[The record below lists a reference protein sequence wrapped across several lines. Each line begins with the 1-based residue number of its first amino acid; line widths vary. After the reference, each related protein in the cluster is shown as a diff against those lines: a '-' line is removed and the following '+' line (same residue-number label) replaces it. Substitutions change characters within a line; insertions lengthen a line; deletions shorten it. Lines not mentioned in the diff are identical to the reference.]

1 MKILRPLILLAAGF
15 ILGWAIANTIAHR
28 NFEKFKSAWDP
39 ARKMAY
45 EESAAFQKTLTKEE
59 MEQMR
64 QDIRDYGKRS
74 VEEIQMMALW
84 QGVFATQIQGLL
96 NAGDTDQVDIV
107 LTRAISQFQD
117 KYKEGKFIGTEYEK
131 IADACAQANSP
142 ATVPA
147 PEEP

>member
-1 MKILRPLILLAAGF
+1 MKIIRPLLLLAAGF

-59 MEQMR
+59 MEQLR

-74 VEEIQMMALW
+74 VQEFQMMALW
-84 QGVFATQIQGLL
+84 QGIFAIQIQRALD
-96 NAGDTDQVDIV
+96 AGDTNQVDIV
-107 LTRAISQFQD
+107 LTRAISHFQE
-117 KYKEGKFIGTEYEK
+117 KHEEGVFKGTEQEK
-131 IADACAQANSP
+131 IADAWSEANALAP
-142 ATVPA
+142 AKSQ
-147 PEEP
+147 

>member
-1 MKILRPLILLAAGF
+1 MKILRLLIILAVGF
-15 ILGWAIANTIAHR
+15 ILGWAVSNTIAHR

-39 ARKMAY
+39 AHKMAY

-107 LTRAISQFQD
+107 LTRAIS
-117 KYKEGKFIGTEYEK
+117 KLKEKNAEGVFKGTEYEG
-131 IADACAQANSP
+131 IADKLSGVNAS
-142 ATVPA
+142 T
-147 PEEP
+147 PEEPK